1 MGKVWLSM
9 KFSAYK
15 WCAHHYLYFFNFS
28 FHLHHLQSV
37 LPSPTDAFRAS
48 LFFTC
53 ARQLPHAIFSWYV
66 AAFPVPIIVDE
77 ECISSGIAASTARPF
92 SPPIAF
98 RTTPRQ
104 RPGKLE
110 RTQMLEGQCHRCVRW
125 VPVQGVKDAEAKVL
139 HLSPSPDRLLN
150 VWRAGLR

>member
-15 WCAHHYLYFFNFS
+15 WCAHYYLVGFFPLTQPAECHALSDKCF
-28 FHLHHLQSV
+28 
-37 LPSPTDAFRAS
+37 PSLINLNLCTTAT
-48 LFFTC
+48 TC
-53 ARQLPHAIFSWYV
+53 NIFMVCRGLSS
-66 AAFPVPIIVDE
+66 PIIVAE
-77 ECISSGIAASTARPF
+77 ECIASGIAASTARPF

-110 RTQMLEGQCHRCVRW
+110 RTQMVEGQCHRCMRW
-125 VPVQGVKDAEAKVL
+125 VPVQGVKDAEAKVFHSSL
-139 HLSPSPDRLLN
+139 FLDRLLN
-150 VWRAGLR
+150 VWRAGVR